1 MYQRMTHE
9 GPASMKDF
17 IAESDAS
24 AGGRRPLPYRA
35 TPGVPGS
42 TIRLTRVTL
51 GNGPKKA
58 VVRTAPAVH
67 PQVHRLVPMS
77 ASGSARVDDRVVPP
91 HAVPQRPE
99 DGACLR
105 RRRMRRRRSGP
116 IGRFAHWCETCECR
130 YSEARWRS

>member
-1 MYQRMTHE
+1 
-9 GPASMKDF
+9 MKDF

-24 AGGRRPLPYRA
+24 AGERRPLPYRA

-91 HAVPQRPE
+91 HAVPQRPG

-105 RRRMRRRRSGP
+105 RHAEKAKRADRTFRSLV
-116 IGRFAHWCETCECR
+116 RDL
-130 YSEARWRS
+130 

>member
-24 AGGRRPLPYRA
+24 AGERRPLPYRA

-42 TIRLTRVTL
+42 SIRLTRVTL

-77 ASGSARVDDRVVPP
+77 ASG
-91 HAVPQRPE
+91 
-99 DGACLR
+99 
-105 RRRMRRRRSGP
+105 
-116 IGRFAHWCETCECR
+116 
-130 YSEARWRS
+130 